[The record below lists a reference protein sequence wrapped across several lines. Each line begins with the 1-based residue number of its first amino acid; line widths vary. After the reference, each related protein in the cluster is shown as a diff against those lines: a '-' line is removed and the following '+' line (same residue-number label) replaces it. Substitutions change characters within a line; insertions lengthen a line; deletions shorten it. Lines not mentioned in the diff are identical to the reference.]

1 MTENVSTADT
11 MSSSSTRSAPAE
23 IEDSNKQTL
32 GEKVKA
38 SKRKVMFD
46 LEEAFDKEWQK
57 SPGPK
62 KLRVDVEPE
71 DFANKFESMYKMHV
85 ERLTD

>member
-11 MSSSSTRSAPAE
+11 MSSSSTRSPPAE
-23 IEDSNKQTL
+23 MEDSNKQTL

-46 LEEAFDKEWQK
+46 LEEAFDKE
-57 SPGPK
+57 
-62 KLRVDVEPE
+62 
-71 DFANKFESMYKMHV
+71 
-85 ERLTD
+85 